1 MYGICGLIVIPDL
14 SVHHIFAFL
23 GHFLT
28 YFGSQSKVW
37 HNLLHC
43 THISEA
49 FLLEW
54 GICNKNA
61 NILTSST
68 LSGWLLKWFYISNFE
83 GKRKQCHF
91 VGKRILSF
99 NMHEAHWFSL
109 NDHLQQRNRL
119 SKFLCEVWKIQW
131 ISIIFG
137 SNYQDKLSLDCSP
150 SLSCLNIYVS
160 FITNIYIEKETYFK
174 AKLCKM
180 QRL

>member
-83 GKRKQCHF
+83 GKRKLFHL

-99 NMHEAHWFSL
+99 IMHEAHWLLWTIIYS
-109 NDHLQQRNRL
+109 NGTGCQII
-119 SKFLCEVWKIQW
+119 SCEVWKIQW
-131 ISIIFG
+131 ISIILG
-137 SNYQDKLSLDCSP
+137 LTTR
-150 SLSCLNIYVS
+150 
-160 FITNIYIEKETYFK
+160 TNWV
-174 AKLCKM
+174 
-180 QRL
+180 